1 MYKSF
6 IRPVLE
12 YGDVIWHIPSDNRHS
27 LDILEKVQLEAARVV
42 TGATR
47 RCPTDHLYS
56 EVGWE
61 KLATRRQF
69 HRAVLMFKIENN
81 QAPSYLQDLV
91 PEPIQARTR
100 YNLRNRHDLQI
111 PFARLETYSQ
121 SFFPAAARL
130 WNSLS
135 LNIRQAT
142 TDFTFK
148 NRFLKEFPR
157 PTFNKFFYLGSRFAN
172 IQMAKMRIG
181 CSFLNYHLH
190 NNLHVIENDNCPCL
204 MGVPETNKHFLLECP
219 WYMIPRIEMYA
230 KLFDIPNLSPIDE
243 TILLYGDKSL
253 DDAANL
259 LIVNLVQHFIIAT
272 NRFKL

>member
-6 IRPVLE
+6 IRPVME
-12 YGDVIWHIPSDNRHS
+12 YGDVIWHIPADHRHS

-47 RCPTDHLYS
+47 RCPTDNLYS

-69 HRAVLMFKIENN
+69 HRASLMFKIENN
-81 QAPSYLQDLV
+81 LAPTYLQDLV
-91 PEPIQARTR
+91 PEPIQAQTR

-135 LNIRQAT
+135 QNI
-142 TDFTFK
+142 
-148 NRFLKEFPR
+148 
-157 PTFNKFFYLGSRFAN
+157 
-172 IQMAKMRIG
+172 
-181 CSFLNYHLH
+181 
-190 NNLHVIENDNCPCL
+190 
-204 MGVPETNKHFLLECP
+204 
-219 WYMIPRIEMYA
+219 
-230 KLFDIPNLSPIDE
+230 
-243 TILLYGDKSL
+243 
-253 DDAANL
+253 
-259 LIVNLVQHFIIAT
+259 
-272 NRFKL
+272 